1 MKDIMEQI
9 QELAVL
15 LLRRNFFLSTAE
27 SCTGGLI
34 GHLLTNEPGSS
45 SWYIGGVVAY
55 ADSMKINILGV
66 ERDLIDRH
74 GAVSSQCVSRMSRGV
89 SSLTGS
95 QVSMAVSGIAG
106 PGGGTMEKPVG
117 TVYISWSVLG
127 DIWWEKN
134 IFSGTRQEIKT
145 FTARKAING
154 LLDYLNI
161 TER

>member
-1 MKDIMEQI
+1 MKDIAAQI

-45 SWYIGGVVAY
+45 SWYFGGIVAY
-55 ADSMKINILGV
+55 SDPMKIKILGV
-66 ERDLIDRH
+66 KRDLLDRH
-74 GAVSSQCVSRMSRGV
+74 GAVSSQCVLSMARGV
-89 SSLTGS
+89 SNLTGS
-95 QVSMAVSGIAG
+95 QVSVAVSGIAG

-117 TVYISWSVLG
+117 TVYISWRVL
-127 DIWWEKN
+127 DDTWWEKN

-145 FTARKAING
+145 FTAHKALKG
-154 LLDYLNI
+154 LLDYLNM
-161 TER
+161 TGR

>member
-1 MKDIMEQI
+1 MKDITARV

-45 SWYIGGVVAY
+45 SWYLGGIVAY
-55 ADSMKINILGV
+55 SDSMKIKILGV
-66 ERDLIDRH
+66 ERDLLDKH
-74 GAVSSQCVSRMSRGV
+74 GAVSSQCVLSMARGV
-89 SSLTGS
+89 SSLSGS
-95 QVSMAVSGIAG
+95 QVSVAVSGIAG
-106 PGGGTMEKPVG
+106 PGGRTMAKPVG
-117 TVYISWSVLG
+117 TVYISWRVLD

-145 FTARKAING
+145 FTASKAIKG
-154 LLDYLNI
+154 LLDYLSI
-161 TER
+161 TGR